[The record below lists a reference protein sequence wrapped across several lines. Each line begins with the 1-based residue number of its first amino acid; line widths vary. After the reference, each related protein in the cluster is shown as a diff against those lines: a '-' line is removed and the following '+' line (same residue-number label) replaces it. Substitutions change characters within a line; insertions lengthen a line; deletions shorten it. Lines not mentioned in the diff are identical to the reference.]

1 MFFFRW
7 WTQCYQTMMQK
18 VPGLILLMNL
28 LNTWMRMAS
37 SRKVIW
43 TIGARRAEDC
53 WRSCMLCS
61 VFQFYPV
68 IVSFLHVRYGI
79 RKRDP
84 PLYLDFISPP
94 TGCWYSYSFI
104 RFSIVTKPN
113 QTELSI
119 FTTSLLL
126 SKVFLL
132 SCAQLVYQPIYYREY
147 LRVENFLRVNGG
159 RYIWTWWFN

>member
-1 MFFFRW
+1 MLSKWPLWRPMFFFRW

-61 VFQFYPV
+61 VFEFYPV

-79 RKRDP
+79 GKRDP
-84 PLYLDFISPP
+84 PLFLDFISPP

-113 QTELSI
+113 QT
-119 FTTSLLL
+119 
-126 SKVFLL
+126 KPNWAFLL
-132 SCAQLVYQPIYYREY
+132 KVYFCQKCFYF
-147 LRVENFLRVNGG
+147 RVLNWYINQYIIEN
-159 RYIWTWWFN
+159 TWE

>member
-1 MFFFRW
+1 MLSKWPLWHPMFFFRW

-79 RKRDP
+79 GKRDP

-104 RFSIVTKPN
+104 RFSILTK
-113 QTELSI
+113 
-119 FTTSLLL
+119 SLLL
-126 SKVFLL
+126 SKVFLF
-132 SCAQLVYQPIYYREY
+132 SCAQLVYQIYQYII
-147 LRVENFLRVNGG
+147 EN
-159 RYIWTWWFN
+159 TWE